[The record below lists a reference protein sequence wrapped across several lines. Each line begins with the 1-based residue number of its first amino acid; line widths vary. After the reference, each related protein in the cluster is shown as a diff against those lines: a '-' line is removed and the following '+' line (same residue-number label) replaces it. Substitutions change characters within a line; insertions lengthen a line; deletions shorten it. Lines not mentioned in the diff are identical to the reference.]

1 MSIFSYLRKRNAPSA
16 SVAKERLQI
25 IISHERAQRS
35 TPDYLPKL
43 QEEILAVIAKYV
55 PIDREQVVVNL
66 DRAGDN
72 SAVLELNIT
81 MPEEALAV
89 TEEAN
94 TTAPKEEQKKPAYK
108 REGSNKASKKKTRRE
123 RANA

>member
-1 MSIFSYLRKRNAPSA
+1 MSIFNYLRRRNTTA

-25 IISHERAQRS
+25 IISHERSQRN

-55 PIDREQVVVNL
+55 HITRDQVSVNL
-66 DRAGDN
+66 ERMGD

-81 MPEEALAV
+81 MPDDILEEA
-89 TEEAN
+89 
-94 TTAPKEEQKKPAYK
+94 
-108 REGSNKASKKKTRRE
+108 
-123 RANA
+123 